1 MKPLEFRRFTHL
13 FLERKQMNCS
23 SLPTA
28 TIATIATV
36 SAPVRTLP
44 MKVSLKGA
52 VSIYG
57 LGRFPVTLYSSQMK
71 ALLANKEA
79 IIKFMEDNT
88 ATLTT
93 KA

>member
-1 MKPLEFRRFTHL
+1 MDTT
-13 FLERKQMNCS
+13 
-23 SLPTA
+23 PTIVP
-28 TIATIATV
+28 T
-36 SAPVRTLP
+36 PVRTLP

-57 LGRFPVTLYSSQMK
+57 LGRFPVTLYSSQMR
-71 ALLANKEA
+71 ALLANRDA
-79 IIKFMEDNT
+79 ILKFMEENS

>member
-1 MKPLEFRRFTHL
+1 
-13 FLERKQMNCS
+13 MNS
-23 SLPTA
+23 NSPA
-28 TIATIATV
+28 TTV
-36 SAPVRTLP
+36 IAPVRTLP

-71 ALLANKEA
+71 ALLANRNA
-79 IIKFMEDNT
+79 ILKFMEENS

>member
-1 MKPLEFRRFTHL
+1 
-13 FLERKQMNCS
+13 MNLNS
-23 SLPTA
+23 PATTA
-28 TIATIATV
+28 I
-36 SAPVRTLP
+36 APVRTLP

-71 ALLANKEA
+71 ALLANRDA
-79 IIKFMEDNT
+79 ILKFMEENS

>member
-1 MKPLEFRRFTHL
+1 
-13 FLERKQMNCS
+13 MNS
-23 SLPTA
+23 NSPA
-28 TIATIATV
+28 TTV
-36 SAPVRTLP
+36 IAPVRTLP

-71 ALLANKEA
+71 ALLANRDA
-79 IIKFMEDNT
+79 ILKFMEENS

>member
-1 MKPLEFRRFTHL
+1 MNLNSPLT
-13 FLERKQMNCS
+13 
-23 SLPTA
+23 
-28 TIATIATV
+28 TV
-36 SAPVRTLP
+36 IAPVRTLP

-71 ALLANKEA
+71 ALLTNRDA
-79 IIKFMEDNT
+79 ILKFMEENS

>member
-1 MKPLEFRRFTHL
+1 MNLNSPLT
-13 FLERKQMNCS
+13 
-23 SLPTA
+23 
-28 TIATIATV
+28 TV
-36 SAPVRTLP
+36 IAPVRTLP

-71 ALLANKEA
+71 ALLANRDA
-79 IIKFMEDNT
+79 ILKFMEENS

>member
-1 MKPLEFRRFTHL
+1 MNLNSPLT
-13 FLERKQMNCS
+13 
-23 SLPTA
+23 TA
-28 TIATIATV
+28 I
-36 SAPVRTLP
+36 APVRTLP

-71 ALLANKEA
+71 ALLANRDA
-79 IIKFMEDNT
+79 ILKFMEENS

-93 KA
+93 QA

>member
-1 MKPLEFRRFTHL
+1 MNLNSPLT
-13 FLERKQMNCS
+13 
-23 SLPTA
+23 
-28 TIATIATV
+28 TV
-36 SAPVRTLP
+36 IAPVRTLP
-44 MKVSLKGA
+44 MKVSPKGA

-71 ALLANKEA
+71 ALLANRDA
-79 IIKFMEDNT
+79 ILKFMEENS